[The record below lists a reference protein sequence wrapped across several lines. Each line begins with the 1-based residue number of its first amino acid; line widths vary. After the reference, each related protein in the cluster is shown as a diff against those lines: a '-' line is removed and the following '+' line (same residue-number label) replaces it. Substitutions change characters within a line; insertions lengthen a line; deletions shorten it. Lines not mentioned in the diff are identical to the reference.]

1 MEFNSAVFD
10 DWQKSLSF
18 IDPFNNY
25 IFSYPELL
33 QATNC
38 LAKNFGEKSV
48 PMVAHLVYG
57 WMPKILTYSRKV
69 DQDKEIFKATTA
81 SNQAEAYGVVEKI
94 QFPPTNNAWVGMS
107 KTLHF
112 LNPNLFPIWDSKV
125 AKVLGVSPTKMG
137 KKEVYLD
144 YMNFTFSN
152 MNEPFVGVVQEE
164 FKSKT
169 NYEISK
175 VRAVEF
181 TLFVMG
187 EN

>member
-81 SNQAEAYGVVEKI
+81 NNQAEAYGVVEKN
-94 QFPPTNNAWVGMS
+94 QFPPTNNALVGIS
-107 KTLHF
+107 KTIHF
-112 LNPNLFPIWDSKV
+112 FNPNLFPIWDSQV
-125 AKVLGVSPTKMG
+125 AKVIGLSPTKNG
-137 KKEVYLD
+137 QKRGL
-144 YMNFTFSN
+144 
-152 MNEPFVGVVQEE
+152 P
-164 FKSKT
+164 
-169 NYEISK
+169 
-175 VRAVEF
+175 
-181 TLFVMG
+181 
-187 EN
+187 

>member
-1 MEFNSAVFD
+1 
-10 DWQKSLSF
+10 
-18 IDPFNNY
+18 
-25 IFSYPELL
+25 
-33 QATNC
+33 
-38 LAKNFGEKSV
+38 
-48 PMVAHLVYG
+48 
-57 WMPKILTYSRKV
+57 
-69 DQDKEIFKATTA
+69 
-81 SNQAEAYGVVEKI
+81 
-94 QFPPTNNAWVGMS
+94 MS

-152 MNEPFVGVVQEE
+152 MNKPFVGVVQEE

>member
-1 MEFNSAVFD
+1 MKFD
-10 DWQKSLSF
+10 KDILNGWEKSLSF
-18 IDPFNNY
+18 IDPSNHY
-25 IFSYPELL
+25 IFSYPELI

-38 LAKNFGEKSV
+38 LTKNFGEKSV

-69 DQDKEIFKATTA
+69 YQDGEIFKATKA
-81 SNQAEAYGVVEKI
+81 NNQSEAFNVVEKI

-112 LNPNLFPIWDSKV
+112 LNPNFFPIWDSKV
-125 AKVLGVSPTKMG
+125 AKVLGVSSTKMG
-137 KKEVYLD
+137 KKDVYID
-144 YMNFTFSN
+144 YMKFIFSN
-152 MNEPFVGVVQEE
+152 IDEHFVSVVQRE

-169 NYEISK
+169 NYEITK

-181 TLFVMG
+181 TLFVIG